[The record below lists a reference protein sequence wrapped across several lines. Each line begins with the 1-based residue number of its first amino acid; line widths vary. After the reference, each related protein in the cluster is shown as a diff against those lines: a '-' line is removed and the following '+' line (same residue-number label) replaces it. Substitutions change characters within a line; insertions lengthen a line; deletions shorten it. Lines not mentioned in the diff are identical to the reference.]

1 MPQPSERPRAVT
13 VIGRIWLVL
22 AVLSVLRAT
31 GNLIVWTVLRPA
43 VPSLIGALNDRDP
56 RTLLLRPIFGHF
68 VMVNVLM
75 LLASFAVGFC
85 AWGLLRLRSWARPA
99 VQTISGLALGYA
111 VCFGLLWTW
120 AWMRVS
126 AESAARAHANPG
138 LLLAAGL
145 TLSLILAAGF
155 AAMIASLQS
164 RRVRKIF
171 LPPATP

>member
-1 MPQPSERPRAVT
+1 MPQQSERPRAVT

-22 AVLSVLRAT
+22 AVLLVLRAT
-31 GNLIVWTVLRPA
+31 GNLIVWAVLRPA
-43 VPSLIGALNDRDP
+43 VA
-56 RTLLLRPIFGHF
+56 
-68 VMVNVLM
+68 
-75 LLASFAVGFC
+75 FC

-99 VQTISGLALGYA
+99 VQTISGLALGYF

-120 AWMRVS
+120 AWMRAP

-155 AAMIASLQS
+155 ATMIASLQS
-164 RRVRKIF
+164 RRVRETF